1 MYFLNKHAHISCRPC
16 CCGTRWLKVFRIPS
30 DETFTVTYIANGG
43 TGQFVDRGLPDGSF
57 YTVKSADQTGITRAG
72 YTLIGWNTQ
81 PDGSGEAFKVGVG
94 LNIRENLTLYAQ
106 WEPDGTQG

>member
-57 YTVKSADQTGITRAG
+57 YTVKSADQTGIDKGR
-72 YTLIGWNTQ
+72 
-81 PDGSGEAFKVGVG
+81 
-94 LNIRENLTLYAQ
+94 LYLDRMEHAARRKR
-106 WEPDGTQG
+106 